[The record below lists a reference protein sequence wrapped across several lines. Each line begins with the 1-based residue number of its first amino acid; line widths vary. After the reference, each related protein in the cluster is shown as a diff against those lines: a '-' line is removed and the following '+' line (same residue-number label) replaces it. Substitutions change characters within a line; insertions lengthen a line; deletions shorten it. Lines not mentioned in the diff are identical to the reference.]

1 MSQGFSQVE
10 TAIND
15 SKENLLRDIRP
26 LVAATGET
34 AHMSNLR
41 LLAGQQDLSQNLHR
55 MEQNFASVLQ
65 DGEAGLATRFQRQ
78 LTEHQAATR
87 TLFQSAYDRQNDDI
101 RAQMQ
106 LLVCSPL
113 LIPDAVSTN
122 LSSSI
127 KR

>member
-1 MSQGFSQVE
+1 MSQGFSRVE
-10 TAIND
+10 TAINS
-15 SKENLLRDIRP
+15 SKENLMRDIRP
-26 LVAATGET
+26 LVAATGEA

-41 LLAGQQDLSQNLHR
+41 LLAGQQDLSHNLHR

-87 TLFQSAYDRQNDDI
+87 TLFQSVYDRQNDDI

-106 LLVCSPL
+106 LLVCFPL
-113 LIPDAVSTN
+113 LITDAVSTN

>member
-10 TAIND
+10 TAINH
-15 SKENLLRDIRP
+15 SRKNLLRDIRP

-34 AHMSNLR
+34 AQMSNLR

-87 TLFQSAYDRQNDDI
+87 TLFQSVHDRQNDDI

-106 LLVCSPL
+106 LLVCFPL
-113 LIPDAVSTN
+113 LINDAVSTN
-122 LSSSI
+122 LSSSM